1 MPNSQAPLTDLL
13 ISDRVGD
20 VLYQQRL
27 AALVR
32 LLDVTRELAAEV
44 DLNTILQTIA
54 QAACQALVCER
65 ATLFQ
70 YDPARDELFTRVA
83 TELEVSEIRHS
94 LDQGISG
101 YVARHRALVNVRDP
115 ASDPR
120 WSPEVDLKTGYRTRS
135 ILAAPLT
142 SPRDG
147 ALLGV
152 LQCLNNDGGP
162 FDEFDEPLLEA
173 FAQHA
178 AVALDRARMVEQ
190 LRERQELDFALGLAR
205 DVQRRFMPERLPP
218 IAGYDAAT
226 WWRPNQA
233 VGGDYC
239 DVMPLGDGR
248 VGLVVA
254 DVSGH
259 GLGVSLLMA
268 SVRAALRSLMLA
280 HSGAGRLL
288 EMLNHAMAA
297 DLAEG
302 HFITMI
308 LAALDPRTHTLE
320 FANAGHAPALHY
332 SATTRQIA
340 ALEST
345 GLPIGVTE
353 DETYPLGTPISLAA
367 GDWLLLSTDGIVEAA
382 RPDGEA
388 FGYDRL
394 HASIREFVSLPASE
408 FVVRLGHRVED
419 FCGGQPPADD
429 LTILAVRRTAS

>member
-1 MPNSQAPLTDLL
+1 MPDSHAHLTDLL
-13 ISDRVGD
+13 LSDRVGD
-20 VLYQQRL
+20 VLYGQRL
-27 AALVR
+27 SALVR

-44 DLNTILQTIA
+44 DLNTILQIIA
-54 QAACQALVCER
+54 QEACQALVCER

-83 TELEVSEIRHS
+83 TELEVSEIRRP

-101 YVARHRALVNVRDP
+101 FVARHRQMVNVPDP
-115 ASDPR
+115 AKDPR
-120 WSPEVDLKTGYRTRS
+120 WSSAVDLQTGYHTRN

-152 LQCLNNDGGP
+152 LQCLNNEGGP

-178 AVALDRARMVEQ
+178 AVALDRARLVEQ

-218 IAGYDAAT
+218 IPGYDAAT

-268 SVRAALRSLMLA
+268 SVRAALRSLLLA
-280 HSGAGRLL
+280 HSGVGRLL
-288 EMLNHAMAA
+288 ELLNHAMAS

-302 HFITMI
+302 HFITII
-308 LAALDPRTHTLE
+308 LAALDPRRHTLE

-332 SATTRQIA
+332 SAATQQIA

-345 GLPIGVTE
+345 GLPIGVAD
-353 DETYPLGTPISLAA
+353 DETYPLGETISLGV
-367 GDWLLLSTDGIVEAA
+367 GDWVLMGTDGLVEAT
-382 RPDGEA
+382 RPDGAA

-394 HASIREFVSLPASE
+394 HTSIREFAGGPASE
-408 FVVRLGHRVED
+408 LVTRLGQRVED
-419 FCGGQPPADD
+419 FCGGDPPTDD
-429 LTILAVRRTAS
+429 LTILAIRRTAR

>member
-1 MPNSQAPLTDLL
+1 MPDSHTHLTDLL
-13 ISDRVGD
+13 VSDRVSD
-20 VLYQQRL
+20 ALYQQRL
-27 AALVR
+27 SALVR

-44 DLNTILQTIA
+44 DLTIILQTIA

-70 YDPARDELFTRVA
+70 YDPARNELFTRVA
-83 TELEVSEIRHS
+83 TELEVSDIRRS
-94 LDQGISG
+94 LDHGISG
-101 YVARHRALVNVRDP
+101 YVARHRQMVNVPDP
-115 ASDPR
+115 AKDPR
-120 WSPEVDLKTGYRTRS
+120 WSPEIDRQTGYHTRN

-268 SVRAALRSLMLA
+268 SVRAALRSLLLA
-280 HSGAGRLL
+280 HSGVGRLMEL
-288 EMLNHAMAA
+288 LNHAMAA

-302 HFITMI
+302 RFITMI
-308 LAALDPRTHTLE
+308 LAALDPRRHTLD

-332 SATTRQIA
+332 SAATQRIDP
-340 ALEST
+340 LEST
-345 GLPIGVTE
+345 GLPIGVTD
-353 DETYPLGTPISLAA
+353 DETYPLGKAISLGA
-367 GDWLLLSTDGIVEAA
+367 GDWILLGTDGIVEAV

-394 HASIREFVSLPASE
+394 YASIREFASLPASE
-408 FVVRLGHRVED
+408 FVARLGERVVD

-429 LTILAVRRTAS
+429 LTILAVRRTAG

>member
-1 MPNSQAPLTDLL
+1 MPDSHAHLTDLL
-13 ISDRVGD
+13 LSDRVGD
-20 VLYQQRL
+20 VLYGQRL
-27 AALVR
+27 SALVR

-44 DLNTILQTIA
+44 DLNTILQIIA
-54 QAACQALVCER
+54 HEACQALVCER

-70 YDPARDELFTRVA
+70 YDPQREELFTRVA
-83 TELEVSEIRHS
+83 TELEVSEIRRA
-94 LDQGISG
+94 LDHGISG
-101 YVARHRALVNVRDP
+101 YVARHRQMVNVPDP
-115 ASDPR
+115 PKDPR
-120 WSPEVDLKTGYRTRS
+120 WSSAVDLQTGYHTRN

-152 LQCLNNDGGP
+152 LECLNNEGGP

-178 AVALDRARMVEQ
+178 AVALDRARLVEQ

-205 DVQRRFMPERLPP
+205 DVQRRFMPECLPP

-226 WWRPNQA
+226 WWRPHQA

-248 VGLVVA
+248 VGVVAA

-268 SVRAALRSLMLA
+268 SVRAALRSLLLA
-280 HSGAGRLL
+280 HSGVGRLL
-288 EMLNHAMAA
+288 ELLNHAMAS

-302 HFITMI
+302 HFITII
-308 LAALDPRTHTLE
+308 LAALDPRRHTLE

-332 SATTRQIA
+332 SAATQQIA

-345 GLPIGVTE
+345 GLPIGVAD
-353 DETYPLGTPISLAA
+353 DETYPLGETISLGV
-367 GDWLLLSTDGIVEAA
+367 GDWVLLGTDGIVEAT
-382 RPDGEA
+382 RPDGDA

-394 HASIREFVSLPASE
+394 HASICEFAHVPANEFVS
-408 FVVRLGHRVED
+408 RLGQRVED
-419 FCGGQPPADD
+419 FCGGDPPTDD
-429 LTILAVRRTAS
+429 LTILAVRRTAR